1 MKTVNLRMILLALI
15 CILLHIKPVLSNPPT
30 KEQVTKLATTACRER
45 PRSIDVTLYE
55 EITKPP
61 KSVEEF
67 RLMFEDALNKAG
79 GRPKEN
85 LSPAELEMRNRDV
98 QLNVERAIKEQE
110 AGRKIKERI
119 RISGYRQRIDQ
130 VLGWPKMVLLQ
141 GTPYEEVRPE
151 VVLGPNTPYEMTYV
165 NLGDKR
171 KGDYTS
177 FIYNHSGKTAHITNN
192 RNSMWAKS
200 EIIELLAP
208 PGISVIFQRHLGL
221 NKGTTSQPIFVPDP
235 NKIQKVTSTGI
246 LAGNQHLSIIP
257 DPNKPDS
264 RDRIEIKDPNSIFGI
279 VMICDK
285 KDYSL
290 SYYSEFLNPLTGR
303 LLMKRECSNFDA
315 QGFPH
320 NATVI
325 KFDMDGNLE
334 EKEVYTIEKV
344 ELDPNIPDEV
354 FEFRSPEGYDVADF
368 RPGSGYDEKVKRESE
383 ALAQVQ
389 KLHEASDTPELR
401 KLLKHES
408 WKVRLMALKII
419 GGLVKDRAVLRDI
432 AASMQNDERPEIRK
446 EADRIL
452 QRIESNK

>member
-1 MKTVNLRMILLALI
+1 MKLNLRTAVLFLA
-15 CILLHIKPVLSNPPT
+15 CISWYAKTAPSSVPT
-30 KEQVTKLATTACRER
+30 EEQVTKLAAAAWKER
-45 PRSIDVTLYE
+45 PRSIDVTLYK
-55 EITKPP
+55 EITTPP

-67 RLMFEDALNKAG
+67 RRMFEDAFNKTE
-79 GRPKEN
+79 RPKEN
-85 LSPAELEMRNRDV
+85 LPPQELEIRNRNI
-98 QLNVERAIKEQE
+98 QINVERSVKEQE

-119 RISGYRQRIDQ
+119 RISGHRQRIDQ

-151 VVLGPNTPYEMTYV
+151 VVLGPNTPYEMTLV

-177 FIYNHSGKTAHITNN
+177 FAYYHYGKTAQITNK

-200 EIIELLAP
+200 DIIELLAP
-208 PGISVIFQRHLGL
+208 PGISIIFRLHLGL

-246 LAGNQHLSIIP
+246 LFDNQRLSIIP

-264 RDRIEIKDPNSIFGI
+264 RDRIEIKDPNSPGGI
-279 VMICDK
+279 VLICER
-285 KDYSL
+285 KDYSRV
-290 SYYSEFLNPLTGR
+290 YHSEIRSSLNGN
-303 LLMKRECSNFDA
+303 LMVTKECSNFDA

-320 NATVI
+320 NAI
-325 KFDMDGNLE
+325 IIQFDMDGNLE

-354 FEFRSPEGYDVADF
+354 FEFRPPEGYDVADF

-383 ALAQVQ
+383 ALAQLQ
-389 KLHEASDTPELR
+389 KLHEVSDIPELR

-408 WKVRLMALKII
+408 WKIRITALKII
-419 GGLVKDRAVLRDI
+419 AGLAKDPAVLRDI
-432 AASMQNDERPEIRK
+432 AASMQNDEHPDVRK
-446 EADRIL
+446 EANRIL
-452 QRIESNK
+452 QRIKSNK